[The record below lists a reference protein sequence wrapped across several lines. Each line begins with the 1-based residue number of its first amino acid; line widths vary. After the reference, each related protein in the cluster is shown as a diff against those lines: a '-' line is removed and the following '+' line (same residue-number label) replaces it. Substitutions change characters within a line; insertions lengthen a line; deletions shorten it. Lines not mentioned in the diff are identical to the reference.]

1 MSQNTYTT
9 SFYLSFLKK
18 NLSKRRK
25 KQFAYNIIFSIISAF
40 CELFSVV
47 AIIPLI
53 TLFNEEKF
61 QAKANFLNN
70 FDFIFDLLNIQNKE
84 LFIII
89 IFSILSIISSLL
101 RIFNYW
107 YSGFIAGRIGSDLG
121 ISLYNNIL
129 RSDYKLFLKH
139 NSSEFTTALTYN
151 IQSTVAVI
159 QAIIRGF
166 TSFTIILVLTFSL
179 LFYNFI
185 VGLLV
190 IVILSII
197 YVFIYLKTRSK
208 LIKNGQI
215 IYKSRNKNL
224 TNLKDSF
231 ASIRNIIIDDASS
244 FFINKYSVASATEY
258 SVEALNNALQIAP
271 KHILE
276 AFLFSFLAFLTL
288 IFSVFFQSINPIN
301 FFGLVAMG
309 SIKLLPAIQQMFL
322 SIAQIKANQAS
333 LLEIRNLTK
342 ETQSSIRLFQ
352 KSTTIHKFKK
362 SLKFENVSFSYSKND
377 KCILRNVSLEIYP
390 KECIGVSGET
400 GSGKSTLIDLILGLL
415 VPSNGKIVLDG
426 KVFEENNEMI
436 FNWNRN
442 ISHVPQS
449 IFLCDS
455 SIAENIAFGLKKDQ
469 IDFQRLKEAAKIAQI
484 SDYID
489 TLPKKYKTQIG
500 EDGIKLSGG
509 QKQRIAIARALY
521 RSKDIMVLDEATSAL
536 DALTEKNILESLFN
550 LKTKTII
557 IISHNENTLKN
568 CSRVL
573 NVKNGSVIELN

>member
-1 MSQNTYTT
+1 MNQNTYTT

-53 TLFNEEKF
+53 TLLNDQKLL
-61 QAKANFLNN
+61 AKANFVNN
-70 FDFIFDLLNIQNKE
+70 FDYIFDLFNIQNKE

-121 ISLYNNIL
+121 ITLYNNIL
-129 RSDYKLFLKH
+129 KSNYKLFLNH

-166 TSFTIILVLTFSL
+166 TALTLILVLTFSL
-179 LFYNFI
+179 LFYNFV

-190 IVILSII
+190 IGILSLI

-215 IYKSRNKNL
+215 IYKSRNTNL

-231 ASIRNIIIDDASS
+231 SSIRNIIIDDVSS
-244 FFINKYSVASATEY
+244 FFINKYSVASSTEY
-258 SVEALNNALQIAP
+258 SVEAFNNALQIAP

-276 AFLFSFLAFLTL
+276 AFFLSFLAFLTL
-288 IFSVFFQSINPIN
+288 IFSIFFKSINPIN

-322 SIAQIKANQAS
+322 SIAQIKAYQAS
-333 LLEIRNLTK
+333 LLEIINLIK
-342 ETQSSIRLFQ
+342 ETKSSRRFSQ
-352 KSTTIHKFKK
+352 NSTTIHKFKK
-362 SLKFENVSFSYSKND
+362 SLKFDDVSFRYSKND
-377 KCILRNVSLEIYP
+377 KCILKNVSLEIYP
-390 KECIGVSGET
+390 GECIGVSGET

-415 VPSNGKIVLDG
+415 VPSNGEIILDG
-426 KVFEENNEMI
+426 KALGANNEMI
-436 FNWNRN
+436 SNWNRN

-469 IDFQRLKEAAKIAQI
+469 IDFHKLKEAAKIAQI
-484 SDYID
+484 SNYIE
-489 TLPKKYKTQIG
+489 TLPEKYKTQIG

-521 RSKDIMVLDEATSAL
+521 RSKDILILDEATSAL

-557 IISHNENTLKN
+557 IISHNESTLRN
-568 CSRVL
+568 CSRLL
-573 NVKNGSVIELN
+573 NVKNGRVTE